1 MIAFFSHPAS
11 LRMAGVLCATVVAQL
26 LASQALATGR
36 AFQATSENFH
46 VYAPDAQL
54 ARKVAQEAERY
65 REELAVLW
73 LGHEIEAWS
82 ERCPIQ
88 VELGMHAGGE
98 TSFAFVS
105 DGRSKGKPISWKMK
119 IFGPPDRL
127 LDAVLP
133 HEITHTIFA
142 THFGRPLPRWADEGA
157 CTTVEHQSERNKN
170 HQMLISFL
178 SASPSRGIPF
188 NRMFTMQKY
197 PHDILPLYAQ
207 GHSVAKF
214 IIMQKGRRAFL
225 DYLQAGM
232 DRQRSSRDAR
242 AWDSVTHDF
251 YGFQDLSE
259 LQLAWIAW
267 VKAGSVERSPAD
279 TPSVALVSHSTEV
292 HPVESSAAA
301 KLPSAEAGSAG
312 LNEPMG
318 ARPAGPTEDRLASAN
333 VAGGWYARQATGLSV
348 PAGVGRVST
357 NRRSLGNS
365 PREAFPER
373 RYLEDSR
380 VGSET
385 LWR

>member
-1 MIAFFSHPAS
+1 MIAFFSHPVS
-11 LRMAGVLCATVVAQL
+11 LRMAGLLYVTVVTQL
-26 LASQALATGR
+26 LTSEVLATGGS
-36 AFQATSENFH
+36 FQATSKNFH

-54 ARKVAQEAERY
+54 AQKVAREAERY
-65 REELAVLW
+65 RQELAVQW

-170 HQMLISFL
+170 HQMLINFL

-188 NRMFTMQKY
+188 NRMFTMQQY

-214 IIMQKGRRAFL
+214 IIMQKGRRTFL
-225 DYLQAGM
+225 DYLEAGM
-232 DRQRSSRDAR
+232 DLQQGSRDAR
-242 AWDSVTHDF
+242 AWDSVTQDF
-251 YGFQDLSE
+251 YGYRDLSE
-259 LQLAWIAW
+259 LQLVWIAW
-267 VKAGSVERSPAD
+267 VKDGSVERSPAD
-279 TPSVALVSHSTEV
+279 AKNIALASHSTEV
-292 HPVESSAAA
+292 QAADSPLNESRTSA
-301 KLPSAEAGSAG
+301 
-312 LNEPMG
+312 LNEP
-318 ARPAGPTEDRLASAN
+318 AGSSSSAPTEDRLASAN
-333 VAGGWYARQATGLSV
+333 VGAGWYARQVRDAANS
-348 PAGVGRVST
+348 ADRGRIST

-365 PREAFPER
+365 VRGASPEPS
-373 RYLEDSR
+373 YLEDSR

>member
-1 MIAFFSHPAS
+1 MIAFISHTTRLWLVGFFCVSVIGLWQAS
-11 LRMAGVLCATVVAQL
+11 VAKAAGRT
-26 LASQALATGR
+26 
-36 AFQATSENFH
+36 FEATSENFH
-46 VYAPDAQL
+46 VYAPDARL
-54 ARKVAQEAERY
+54 AQQVASEAERF
-65 REELAVLW
+65 REELAIQW
-73 LGHEIEAWS
+73 LGHEIDAWS

-105 DGRSKGKPISWKMK
+105 DGRSKGKPISWQMK

-178 SASPSRGIPF
+178 SVSPSRGIPF
-188 NRMFTMQKY
+188 NRMFTMQNY

-214 IIMQKGRRAFL
+214 VIMQKGRRAFL
-225 DYLQAGM
+225 DYLETGM
-232 DRQRSSRDAR
+232 TRQRNSRDVQ
-242 AWDSVTHDF
+242 AWDTATQEF
-251 YGFQDLSE
+251 YGYRDLSE

-267 VKAGSVERSPAD
+267 VKAGSVEQNPA
-279 TPSVALVSHSTEV
+279 VASNIALASHSTELKTSHSQQV
-292 HPVESSAAA
+292 TVNEPNDS
-301 KLPSAEAGSAG
+301 KMSAELQSDASPD
-312 LNEPMG
+312 N
-318 ARPAGPTEDRLASAN
+318 RIASAN
-333 VAGGWYARQATGLSV
+333 VGAGWYARQTRKSNAPTD
-348 PAGVGRVST
+348 AGRRVST
-357 NRRSLGNS
+357 NRRSLGNALRNDAAK
-365 PREAFPER
+365 PT
-373 RYLEDSR
+373 YLEDSR